1 MRSSKCRRAAMPDDV
16 LRHEPFPQRSDFW
29 RVPLFRLLA
38 INLAAGIVLA
48 ALLVGGLLVLN
59 PRWTAGSDLRRQLA
73 RHRAR
78 AIAVRVRDYLRLRRD
93 GDSDHDGG
101 EVATVNVVAVNFRFN
116 CQTANQQDVSKPL
129 HQLRSS
135 SPGLTR

>member
-1 MRSSKCRRAAMPDDV
+1 MPDDV

-59 PRWTAGSDLRRQLA
+59 PAGLRDLIFA
-73 RHRAR
+73 
-78 AIAVRVRDYLRLRRD
+78 D
-93 GDSDHDGG
+93 
-101 EVATVNVVAVNFRFN
+101 N
-116 CQTANQQDVSKPL
+116 
-129 HQLRSS
+129 
-135 SPGLTR
+135 SPGTALGLLLFGFAITFGSAAMGTAIMMAAK